1 MSLCYLPPGGSPV
14 AKRQKIATSNAKVK
28 NSTGLGPG
36 FYLSQGIDTSG
47 VFLPGLWRILK
58 A

>member
-1 MSLCYLPPGGSPV
+1 VGKELSRLDEPLLSAPPGGSPV

-36 FYLSQGIDTSG
+36 FYLSQGIDT
-47 VFLPGLWRILK
+47 
-58 A
+58 

>member
-14 AKRQKIATSNAKVK
+14 AKRQKIATSNAKVR

-36 FYLSQGIDTSG
+36 FYLSQAIDT
-47 VFLPGLWRILK
+47 
-58 A
+58 